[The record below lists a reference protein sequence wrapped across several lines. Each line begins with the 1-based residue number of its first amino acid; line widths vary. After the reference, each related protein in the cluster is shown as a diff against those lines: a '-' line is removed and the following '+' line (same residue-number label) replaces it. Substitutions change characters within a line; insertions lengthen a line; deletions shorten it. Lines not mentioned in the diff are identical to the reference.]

1 MLRKLLIGFLF
12 LIPSTAVFPQLAS
25 DTTFLDEAI
34 QNATQRYHRAIGSQA
49 KIYNGSRYP
58 ESNAS
63 VEEHPFFLSDDWFI
77 GDAFY
82 DGELFSNVPLMYDI
96 VTSNLVTEHLSSGH
110 PIQLITA
117 KLKRFSLAGHN
128 FEKIENESVG
138 GSLPKTDFYDI
149 VYSGQS
155 KVIALHQKIVRERI
169 ESGDVV
175 TYFPEKTRHFLF
187 KNGIFF
193 HVKSKTSAL
202 KVLKEEKQPLKKF
215 LKSNKIIFSLD
226 REASLIGMAQFY
238 DSLKNEPNP

>member
-1 MLRKLLIGFLF
+1 MLRKLLIGLLF

-34 QNATQRYHRAIGSQA
+34 QSATQRYHRAIGSQA

-63 VEEHPFFLSDDWFI
+63 VEEHPFFLSEDWFI

-82 DGELFSNVPLMYDI
+82 DGELFKNVPLMYDI

-149 VYSGQS
+149 VYGGET

-175 TYFPEKTRHFLF
+175 TYFPEKTRYFLF

-193 HVKSKTSAL
+193 HVNSKASAL
-202 KVLKEEKQPLKKF
+202 KVFKDEKQSLKKK
-215 LKSNKIIFSLD
+215 LKANKIIFSLD
-226 REASLIGMAQFY
+226 REASLKGMAQSY
-238 DSLKNEPNP
+238 DSLKMN